1 MARGEDFVARLV
13 ALRFKK
19 PPPLANKL
27 VRSTCS
33 KSYIGRAWSQVK
45 QGPDLF
51 TLLIKYSRLKY
62 KSKGWSFSRLSFL
75 NHSHV
80 IIWQT
85 CITGVLGILANI
97 KGRSRPC
104 RNALVSQET
113 QIVWLYQSIH
123 AVQSLVV
130 EKMDNSVNC
139 HPFSV
144 HMGWIFNQ
152 VFSDCTCLLIQEN
165 RSAAPNNDFLL
176 NTSKTLFRL
185 SMQSTFIS
193 SQKCGA
199 LNLYLSAGVSLSIGD
214 RRILCVLCTHN
225 PPAKFRWSIGIFYSD
240 ESDVDTLFSKK
251 LFPEIS
257 NFSRLATCFTFLN
270 K

>member
-1 MARGEDFVARLV
+1 MPSFPWKIYTDQIYNRDRLSKKKSFVRFNMARGEDFVAGLV

-19 PPPLANKL
+19 PPLLANKL

-62 KSKGWSFSRLSFL
+62 KSKRWSFSRLSFL

-123 AVQSLVV
+123 AV
-130 EKMDNSVNC
+130 
-139 HPFSV
+139 H
-144 HMGWIFNQ
+144 W
-152 VFSDCTCLLIQEN
+152 
-165 RSAAPNNDFLL
+165 
-176 NTSKTLFRL
+176 
-185 SMQSTFIS
+185 
-193 SQKCGA
+193 
-199 LNLYLSAGVSLSIGD
+199 
-214 RRILCVLCTHN
+214 
-225 PPAKFRWSIGIFYSD
+225 
-240 ESDVDTLFSKK
+240 
-251 LFPEIS
+251 
-257 NFSRLATCFTFLN
+257 
-270 K
+270 